1 MKKNRI
7 IRTVLTAVLISALFT
22 GCGSSSSG
30 SAARKSDYEG
40 AAAEEAYAP
49 MSAAANYDTGYGENY
64 AYDEEAIEE
73 DFAEAG
79 SYENAKD
86 APTEG
91 EEIGKTAASKRKLI
105 TTVNIT
111 AESEDMDNFLP
122 RLEQK
127 VQSMGGYMESSNV
140 YQNSYDKHRSAE
152 FTIRIPSARLK
163 EFLSEVENGTNIL
176 RRSTNTEDIT
186 LQYTD
191 TESHKRA
198 LEAEQKQLLEI
209 MSKAE
214 EISDIITIEEQL
226 TDVRYR
232 LDSIRSQL
240 KTYDNQVDYSTVY
253 LNVEEVIQ
261 YTEPPVEGPLERIRK
276 GFAESLQ
283 SVWDFLVEFFIWFVT
298 HIPQLILF
306 IVFLLIL
313 GAIIRVIRAILKK
326 RSEKYRERAAARA
339 EKRAEK
345 QRLKQMKRA
354 GMMQKAGQPQ
364 AAQPAAQP
372 SMPEPPAA
380 PAAPAAVD
388 ANAVPPAETGKP
400 GSQETASQ
408 DESSKDSQK

>member
-1 MKKNRI
+1 
-7 IRTVLTAVLISALFT
+7 
-22 GCGSSSSG
+22 
-30 SAARKSDYEG
+30 
-40 AAAEEAYAP
+40 
-49 MSAAANYDTGYGENY
+49 
-64 AYDEEAIEE
+64 
-73 DFAEAG
+73 
-79 SYENAKD
+79 
-86 APTEG
+86 
-91 EEIGKTAASKRKLI
+91 
-105 TTVNIT
+105 
-111 AESEDMDNFLP
+111 MDNFLP